1 MQCDIFYLK
10 IINFVNVFSQFWYH
24 FHLEKNVALY
34 GTLNFVHV
42 FSLMRYYLPFQKGVA
57 LQSRFGL
64 KFCLKWSNGFG
75 EYLKMF
81 VNVFPLFRFYLRL
94 GKAWPFIWINL
105 NLYPRNFVQ
114 SWLKLVPWFWEVKD
128 VQKDRQT
135 DERTERQTD
144 GSADG
149 LIDRRWRQEF
159 RIEKRKWD
167 SHTGLS
173 ITFVFSSY
181 RPTDANALYDE
192 SREFFTICILWRGDR
207 WWMSTN

>member
-1 MQCDIFYLK
+1 MQCAIFDLK
-10 IINFVNVFSQFWYH
+10 ITNFVNVFSQFWYH

-94 GKAWPFIWINL
+94 GKGVTLYL
-105 NLYPRNFVQ
+105 N
-114 SWLKLVPWFWEVKD
+114 KLESLPKKLCAKLIKIGAVVLRSEGC
-128 VQKDRQT
+128 
-135 DERTERQTD
+135 TERQTD
-144 GSADG
+144 RRKDG
-149 LIDRRWRQEF
+149 KTDRRKRGRTHRQTVETGVQN
-159 RIEKRKWD
+159 RK
-167 SHTGLS
+167 
-173 ITFVFSSY
+173 
-181 RPTDANALYDE
+181 A
-192 SREFFTICILWRGDR
+192 
-207 WWMSTN
+207 